1 VCKTLSGHLLVNF
14 LALVLYLQLRETK
27 LELSIDETFLVL
39 RRVKRKIYEDGE
51 VTTELMKEQS
61 PESLRS
67 HGA

>member
-51 VTTELMKEQS
+51 VTTELMKEKS
-61 PESLRS
+61 
-67 HGA
+67 